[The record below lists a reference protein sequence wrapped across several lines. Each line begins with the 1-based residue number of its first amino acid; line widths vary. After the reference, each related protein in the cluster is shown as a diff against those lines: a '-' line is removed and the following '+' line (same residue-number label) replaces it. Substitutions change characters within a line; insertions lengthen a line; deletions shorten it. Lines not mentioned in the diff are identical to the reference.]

1 MVTFSSS
8 SSDPLSPLLPQANS
22 PSAADVDAIT
32 TTDPPPPPLPAVKLA
47 GPKLIEFAIVALV
60 FLLFFGGMW
69 TVMSINASKPYSP
82 SADVVSAFVSIK
94 NNISNIGPA
103 GMGRLLTANW
113 AVTLDLDHSIF
124 CCREAHLYQVEASV
138 FHSAENRQYLLAS
151 TRRFYGSTADPK
163 MEGSAALSIY
173 LRAEQADV
181 GEHVVAAISREVAAG
196 GGNRLRFQILALVW
210 VWVENDISQNRY
222 YLARI
227 SCDPFWVGSPSITA
241 RNYWDTKKCQVQ
253 VTSQRKPAFLD
264 TSSTRLNLTN
274 TN

>member
-1 MVTFSSS
+1 MVTFSS

-22 PSAADVDAIT
+22 PSAAVVDAIT
-32 TTDPPPPPLPAVKLA
+32 TTDPPPPPLPAVKHD
-47 GPKLIEFAIVALV
+47 GPKPIEFAIFALV

-103 GMGRLLTANW
+103 GVGRLLTANW
-113 AVTLDLDHSIF
+113 AVTLHLDDSIF

-163 MEGSAALSIY
+163 TDDGAALSIY

-196 GGNRLRFQILALVW
+196 GGNRLRFKLVALAW
-210 VWVENDISQNRY
+210 
-222 YLARI
+222 I
-227 SCDPFWVGSPSITA
+227 SCDPFWVVSPSITA
-241 RNYWDTKKCQVQ
+241 RKYWDTKKCQVQ

-264 TSSTRLNLTN
+264 TSSTRFNLTN